1 MNRSRALIR
10 IKARR
15 VYRVQSLRNIDRTS
29 RDFDMRRTLLATM
42 AAAALLAACS
52 TSPDSGGNAAGGAA
66 SSAAADHMPGTDVN
80 ASHTLAPDV
89 ADRVFF
95 ARDDST
101 ISAEGKT
108 ILERQAAW
116 LQRNP
121 KVTVT
126 VEGHCDERGTREYNL
141 ALGARRAEMV
151 KRTLVALGIDAGR
164 IQTISYGKERPSAV
178 GSDDVAWAQNRRA
191 VTVVS

>member
-1 MNRSRALIR
+1 MSERTLIR
-10 IKARR
+10 IKVR
-15 VYRVQSLRNIDRTS
+15 RVQSVQSSRNIDRTS

-52 TSPDSGGNAAGGAA
+52 TNPDSGGNAAGGAA
-66 SSAAADHMPGTDVN
+66 SSAAADHMPGTDAN

-101 ISAEGKT
+101 VSAEGRI
-108 ILERQAAW
+108 ILERQAEW

-121 KVTVT
+121 NVTVT
-126 VEGHCDERGTREYNL
+126 IEGHCDERGTREYNL
-141 ALGARRAEMV
+141 ALGQRRAAMV
-151 KRTLVALGIDAGR
+151 RDVLVALGVDAGR
-164 IQTISYGKERPSAV
+164 ITIISYGKERPSAV
-178 GSDDVAWAQNRRA
+178 GDDDVAWAQNRRA
-191 VTVVS
+191 VTVVN

>member
-1 MNRSRALIR
+1 
-10 IKARR
+10 
-15 VYRVQSLRNIDRTS
+15 VQSSRNIDRTS

-52 TSPDSGGNAAGGAA
+52 TNPDSGGNAAGGAQ
-66 SSAAADHMPGTDVN
+66 SSAADHMPGTDVN
-80 ASHTLAPDV
+80 TSHTLATDV

-101 ISAEGKT
+101 ISPEGKT

-121 KVTVT
+121 NVTVT
-126 VEGHCDERGTREYNL
+126 IEGHCDERGTREYNL

-164 IQTISYGKERPSAV
+164 ITIISYGKERPSAV
-178 GSDDVAWAQNRRA
+178 GDDDVAWAQNRRA
-191 VTVVS
+191 VTVVN